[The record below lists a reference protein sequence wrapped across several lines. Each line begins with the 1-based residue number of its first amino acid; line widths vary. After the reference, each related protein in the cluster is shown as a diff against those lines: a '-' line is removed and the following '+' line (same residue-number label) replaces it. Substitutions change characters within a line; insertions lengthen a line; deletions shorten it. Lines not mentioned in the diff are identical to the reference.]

1 MAELLWLI
9 IIITPVL
16 IYEYVV
22 SPKICMKKI
31 YNHINNLGGQ
41 VVEIEKLTIREKLYC
56 VYYTL
61 NEKSE
66 KAIVRFN
73 IINEET
79 WK

>member
-1 MAELLWLI
+1 MADIIWLTI
-9 IIITPVL
+9 IFTPVL
-16 IYEYVV
+16 IYEYVI
-22 SPKICMKKI
+22 SPKICNKKI
-31 YNHINNLGGQ
+31 HSHINNLGGQ
-41 VVEIEKLTIREKLYC
+41 VVNIEKLTTREKLYC

-73 IINEET
+73 ILNEET